1 MLAQLVDLFKLRIGV
16 MMALTAVA
24 GFAVTPGKEL
34 SVLQVIVLSL
44 LVLAASA
51 SAGAFNQY
59 AEKDIDAVMKRTQKR
74 PFVTGMLKHGNM
86 WLLIIVGLLAFSVAI
101 AWKMFNPQVALYL
114 FLGAFFYGVVYTL
127 WLKRHSVY
135 NIVIGGAAGSFA
147 VLAGAAAA
155 DPGLNSSSVLLAIV
169 LFLWT
174 PPHFW
179 SLAISLHKD
188 YEAAKV
194 PMLPV
199 IIGDEKAA
207 KVILANTLLLVGVSL
222 LPFFYQMGYSYL
234 ILASLGGG
242 YFIYKNI
249 LLVLNTNK
257 KTAMGCFFASLIQ
270 LAAVLI
276 GAMLDVLI

>member
-34 SVLQVIVLSL
+34 SILQIIALSL

-59 AEKDIDAVMKRTQKR
+59 AEKDIDAVMKRTRNR
-74 PFVTGMLKHGNM
+74 PFVTGMLKHGTL
-86 WLLIIVGLLAFSVAI
+86 WLFVIVSLLAFSVAI

-199 IIGDEKAA
+199 IIGDHKAA
-207 KVILANTLLLVGVSL
+207 KVILANTLLLVSVSI

-270 LAAVLI
+270 LAAVLV
-276 GAMLDVLI
+276 GAMLDVLV